1 MSVGVLARLLPER
14 HINLHSLSI
23 QLVVLREQPDGV
35 PDEYLQ
41 RRAEQRREQLPVL
54 ARHVW
59 LRREQL
65 V

>member
-14 HINLHSLSI
+14 PIDLHSLSI
-23 QLVVLREQPDGV
+23 QHVVLREQPDGV

-41 RRAEQRREQLPVL
+41 RRAEQRRKQLPVL
-54 ARHVW
+54 AWHVW